1 MKTNKLLAGILLGAA
16 AGAVLGILFAPD
28 KGKET
33 RKKLKNKGQELG
45 DKLSAW
51 VGAQNVTAFQV
62 GEQICRSRSRTG
74 GDGSRH
80 QVGDHVGAVVD
91 VVEPAPAVARR
102 AC

>member
-45 DKLSAW
+45 DKLKHRFEDLGNKVQDKYQDIRKDANDLLSKAKEKS
-51 VGAQNVTAFQV
+51 TL
-62 GEQICRSRSRTG
+62 
-74 GDGSRH
+74 
-80 QVGDHVGAVVD
+80 
-91 VVEPAPAVARR
+91 
-102 AC
+102 